1 MTARSLLFAAGIASA
16 WLASPAAA
24 APPDGVGQGIPG
36 MQVHRIREPV
46 YQSETYVYEAGRDK
60 SRSIVLVHGLGDEG
74 ASSFYTIVPWLREHY
89 HVVTF
94 ELPGFARAT
103 KANLAYSPT
112 GYAMF
117 VKYVVDKYVGQR
129 PFVLLGHSMGGVIA
143 LRYAATFPAGIEKL
157 VLVDTPG
164 IVHRASF
171 SSQFLTHLLSNYT
184 RDYVPP
190 VVNTQGKANGIAQ
203 QLVTRLEQF
212 NLDPEIVH
220 ASPQLRTKVLGGNP
234 LAIAGYGIVLEDFS
248 NVLPSLKVPTL
259 VIWGANDTL
268 APPRTGRFLAT
279 TIPGAQLAVIASAG
293 HVPMIENPQA
303 FRSTLEPF
311 LNGEPVPAPAATPM
325 RRHGNV
331 RCQGKHNQVFEGE
344 YEELILRQCDGAQIR
359 NARIG
364 MLRVFDS
371 AITIDQSQIG
381 GGEIGLHAH
390 NATIVITGGIITGET
405 AIYALNSRLDVAA
418 TRIRAGHSAMTAPVA
433 SSLIAT
439 MSEIESPR
447 QRGALHGAFN
457 VVPGK
462 PL

>member
-1 MTARSLLFAAGIASA
+1 MLARSLLFIAALAGAS
-16 WLASPAAA
+16 LAVPAPA
-24 APPDGVGQGIPG
+24 APPDGIGQGIPG

-46 YQSETYVYEAGRDK
+46 YQAETYVYESGRDK
-60 SRSIVLVHGLGDEG
+60 TRSIVLVHGLGDAG
-74 ASSFYTIVPWLREHY
+74 ASSFHAIVPWLRERY

-112 GYAMF
+112 GYATF

-171 SSQFLTHLLSNYT
+171 SSQFLTHLLSDYT

-190 VVNTQGKANGIAQ
+190 VVNTQGKASGIAQ
-203 QLVTRLEQF
+203 QLVTRIEQLS
-212 NLDPEIVH
+212 LDPEIVH
-220 ASPQLRTKVLGGNP
+220 SSPQLRMKMLGGNP
-234 LAIAGYGIVLEDFS
+234 LTIAGYGIVLEDFTH
-248 NVLPSLKVPTL
+248 VLPNLSVPTL
-259 VIWGANDTL
+259 IIWGENDTL
-268 APPRTGRFLAT
+268 APLRTGRFLQS
-279 TIPGAQLAVIASAG
+279 TIPGAQLAVIGGAG
-293 HVPMIENPQA
+293 HVPMIENPAA
-303 FRSTLEPF
+303 FRGALEPF
-311 LNGEPVPAPAATPM
+311 LNGESVAVPGAAPL

-331 RCQGKHNQVFEGE
+331 RCQGKRNQVFEGE

-364 MLRVFDS
+364 LLRVLDS
-371 AITIDQSQIG
+371 TITIDQSEIG

-390 NATIVITGGIITGET
+390 NATIVITGGVISGET
-405 AIYALNSRLDVAA
+405 AIYALNSRLDIAA
-418 TRIRAGHSAMTAPVA
+418 TRIRASRSAMTAPVA

-439 MSEIESPR
+439 MSEIDSPR
-447 QRGALHGAFN
+447 QRGALHGAVS